1 MAALTTV
8 YGVNATKY
16 KNIAAGTTGMADYI
30 SEAWQ
35 DNVKM
40 VYDRYAVSADD
51 TMAAGGI
58 FTFGR
63 LPKGARVLFSIVT
76 YSAMSVAVT
85 GTLKVGSTT
94 IGAVTTMAS
103 AGSQVIGSAVAGIGT
118 PITAD
123 SNITL
128 TTADQTVPASA
139 TVDCVVFYIPAG
151 IGVSA
156 T

>member
-30 SEAWQ
+30 SEEWQ

-40 VYDRYAVSADD
+40 VYDSYAVASTD

-63 LPKGARVLFSIVT
+63 LKKGSRVLFAVVT
-76 YSAMSVAVT
+76 YSAQSVATT
-85 GTLKVGSTT
+85 GTLKVGTTT
-94 IGAVTTMAS
+94 IGEVTSMTA
-103 AGSQVIGSAVAGIGT
+103 AGSQVIGMLTAGIGT

-123 SNITL
+123 ANITL

-139 TVDCVVFYIPAG
+139 TISCVVFYIPDG